1 MREQLIK
8 LAYDVLAI
16 MVPALVTV
24 GVAWLYKR
32 LGVERVAQIREQL
45 ETKRAL
51 AEAAVLFVQ
60 QVYWELDGP
69 AKYNQAAAW
78 LSDMAARYG
87 LEISDDEIK
96 GLIEA
101 ALKLL
106 KAEFGEQWEKLP
118 AE

>member
-1 MREQLIK
+1 MREQLIQM
-8 LAYDVLAI
+8 AYDVLAI
-16 MVPALVTV
+16 VVPALVTL
-24 GVAWLYKR
+24 GIAWLYRR

-45 ETKRAL
+45 ETKRGL

-69 AKYNQAAAW
+69 AKYDQAAAW

-87 LEISDDEIK
+87 LHVTDDEVK

-106 KAEFGEQWEKLP
+106 KAEFAEQWEK
-118 AE
+118 